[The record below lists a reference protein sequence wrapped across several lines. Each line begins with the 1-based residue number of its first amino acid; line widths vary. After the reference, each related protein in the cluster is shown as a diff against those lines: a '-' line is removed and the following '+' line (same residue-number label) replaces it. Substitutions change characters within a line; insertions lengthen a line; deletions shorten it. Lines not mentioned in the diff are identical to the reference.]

1 MEYLSVGKI
10 MEPFALK
17 GEVKI
22 ASDFKYSIE
31 VFKVGNIIYLGEDK
45 KPLKITKSRF
55 YKNRYY
61 VLFEGYNDINE
72 ISSFLKKI
80 VYFKREDLNIGNS
93 YLKSDI
99 VGFNVVEDGVIIGVL
114 DDVIDMNGREIYRVK
129 SNNDYFMIPNNSEFI
144 KEIDVLNKK
153 ITVKLIEGMRWWE

>member
-1 MEYLSVGKI
+1 MKYLSVGKI

-22 ASDFKYSIE
+22 ASDFKYSSE
-31 VFKVGNIIYLGEDK
+31 VFKVGNTIYLGEDK
-45 KPLKITKSRF
+45 RTLKISKSRF

-72 ISSFLKKI
+72 ICSFLKKI
-80 VYFKREDLNIGNS
+80 VYFKREDLNTNGS

-99 VGFNVVEDGVIIGVL
+99 VGFNVIEDGVTIGIL

-129 SNNDYFMIPNNSEFI
+129 SDNNYFMIPNNSEFI
-144 KEIDVLNKK
+144 KGIDALNKR
-153 ITVKLIEGMRWWE
+153 ITVKLIEGMR

>member
-22 ASDFKYSIE
+22 ASDFKYSSE
-31 VFKVGNIIYLGEDK
+31 VFKVGNTIYLGEDK
-45 KPLKITKSRF
+45 RTLKISKSRF

-80 VYFKREDLNIGNS
+80 VYFKREDLNTNGS

-99 VGFNVVEDGVIIGVL
+99 VGFNVIEDGVTIGIL

-129 SNNDYFMIPNNSEFI
+129 SDNNYFMIPNNSEFI
-144 KEIDVLNKK
+144 KGIDALNKR
-153 ITVKLIEGMRWWE
+153 ITVKLIEGMR